1 MDYNISWSVTDILW
15 NINKNSQ
22 ILIEVYN
29 GTGFGRIGRLVLR
42 VATFRDD
49 IDVVAVND
57 PFIDAEYMVKDS
69 WLDFLLQF
77 MFWRYCWMTKVYT
90 LASLMWFIL
99 LLFLFYMCVS
109 YKSRLGRTPLQTLLM
124 AVPRNYSGNCSV
136 SLGLV
141 HCMC

>member
-57 PFIDAEYMVKDS
+57 PFIDANYMVKDS
-69 WLDFLLQF
+69 WLDF
-77 MFWRYCWMTKVYT
+77 
-90 LASLMWFIL
+90 FIVSQVLKIWLDGQCL
-99 LLFLFYMCVS
+99 LLSFFCVIHFYGCFCF
-109 YKSRLGRTPLQTLLM
+109 T
-124 AVPRNYSGNCSV
+124 C
-136 SLGLV
+136 
-141 HCMC
+141 